1 MVGTLTNV
9 AIFFFLKDPLGKTM
23 YYTVWSVDRP
33 SPVVSLVHLKF
44 KPKKQIQY
52 VYFWIMND
60 GSCQNV
66 AKTES
71 YLLVSCN

>member
-44 KPKKQIQY
+44 KPKDKFNMFIFELWMM
-52 VYFWIMND
+52 VVVKM
-60 GSCQNV
+60 
-66 AKTES
+66 
-71 YLLVSCN
+71 